1 MKRLKQPPS
10 DRILWSL
17 VSLNGKA
24 EWTELRIR
32 TKLRAAE
39 LDAALCALAKEGK
52 ISIVP
57 RERQVQNQALILLKS
72 R

>member
-1 MKRLKQPPS
+1 
-10 DRILWSL
+10 L
-17 VSLNGKA
+17 VYLNGKA

-39 LDAALCALAKEGK
+39 LDAVLYELAKEGK

>member
-1 MKRLKQPPS
+1 MERSKQLPY
-10 DRILWSL
+10 DRVLWKL
-17 VSLNGKA
+17 VSLSGKA

-39 LDAALCALAKEGK
+39 LDAALCELASDGK

-57 RERQVQNQALILLKS
+57 RKTQGPNQAVILLKPG
-72 R
+72 

>member
-1 MKRLKQPPS
+1 MKPKQLPS

-39 LDAALCALAKEGK
+39 LDAVLSVLVKEDK
-52 ISIVP
+52 ISIIP
-57 RERQVQNQALILLKS
+57 RGAQGQNQALILLKTG
-72 R
+72 